1 MGMLIK
7 NEFYK
12 LKREWFMAFLLLL
25 SLLPILTG
33 GAGAVFNNSTKSL
46 ADLFFFMN
54 NQFSMFFPMVIFILI
69 GSLFYQEYK
78 NKTYINWITY
88 GFSKKKLFLSKVAVS
103 TVISIG
109 FAVILFVAFGLLVAI
124 LNGTGRLTGGV
135 SLFLNLAIGFG
146 IEACVIVLITTCLGA
161 IVINLSRNIIVTSVV
176 GVIYG
181 FASLLEKPDVLL
193 LDEPTNFLD
202 KDHVAWLAE
211 YLSSLENAFLVVSH
225 DFDFLDKIANRIC
238 DIDNDTITKYYGTYS
253 EFLRKKTLLRED
265 YIRQY
270 SAQQKEIKKTEEFI
284 RKNIAGRKAKMAR
297 GRQKQLDRMDKMEA
311 LEQKEII
318 PHFHFPVL
326 PLTNTEHLLVKH
338 LAVGYHYPVL
348 SDIDFSIKGGQKV
361 VITGFNGIGKSTLL
375 KTLIGQIP
383 SMQGHFKFSDQVTFG
398 YFEQDLIWD
407 EPEQTPIQIVS
418 NIHPDMVIKDV
429 RKHLARCGISSK
441 HAMQAIGT
449 LSGGE
454 QAKVKMCLLTLIP
467 CNFLIMDEPTNHLDV
482 QAKEALKSALMD
494 FAGTVLL
501 VSHEEAFY
509 REWAQRV
516 ISVEK

>member
-1 MGMLIK
+1 MA
-7 NEFYK
+7 K
-12 LKREWFMAFLLLL
+12 L
-25 SLLPILTG
+25 
-33 GAGAVFNNSTKSL
+33 
-46 ADLFFFMN
+46 
-54 NQFSMFFPMVIFILI
+54 
-69 GSLFYQEYK
+69 
-78 NKTYINWITY
+78 
-88 GFSKKKLFLSKVAVS
+88 
-103 TVISIG
+103 
-109 FAVILFVAFGLLVAI
+109 
-124 LNGTGRLTGGV
+124 
-135 SLFLNLAIGFG
+135 
-146 IEACVIVLITTCLGA
+146 
-161 IVINLSRNIIVTSVV
+161 
-176 GVIYG
+176 
-181 FASLLEKPDVLL
+181 LLEKPDVLL

-383 SMQGHFKFSDQVTFG
+383 SMQGHFKFSDQVTLG

-418 NIHPDMVIKDV
+418 
-429 RKHLARCGISSK
+429 SS
-441 HAMQAIGT
+441 
-449 LSGGE
+449 
-454 QAKVKMCLLTLIP
+454 C
-467 CNFLIMDEPTNHLDV
+467 D
-482 QAKEALKSALMD
+482 
-494 FAGTVLL
+494 
-501 VSHEEAFY
+501 
-509 REWAQRV
+509 
-516 ISVEK
+516 

>member
-1 MGMLIK
+1 MALVWYATMQTSSGVWADRYHRKKLI
-7 NEFYK
+7 
-12 LKREWFMAFLLLL
+12 
-25 SLLPILTG
+25 IG
-33 GAGAVFNNSTKSL
+33 
-46 ADLFFFMN
+46 ADLLIAFVTFV
-54 NQFSMFFPMVIFILI
+54 MVLAIPHISSEPALL
-69 GSLFYQEYK
+69 GGFYSIDTAIER
-78 NKTYINWITY
+78 
-88 GFSKKKLFLSKVAVS
+88 VAN
-103 TVISIG
+103 
-109 FAVILFVAFGLLVAI
+109 GLGL
-124 LNGTGRLTGGV
+124 
-135 SLFLNLAIGFG
+135 LAIGLDRPI
-146 IEACVIVLITTCLGA
+146 IEMSGGQRAKVILAKL
-161 IVINLSRNIIVTSVV
+161 
-176 GVIYG
+176 
-181 FASLLEKPDVLL
+181 LLEKPDVLL

-383 SMQGHFKFSDQVTFG
+383 SMQGHFKFSDQVTLG

-418 NIHPDMVIKDV
+418 NVHPDMVIKDV
-429 RKHLARCGISSK
+429 RKHLVRCGISSNRGCSWCASFPLRK
-441 HAMQAIGT
+441 
-449 LSGGE
+449 SGVFCCFFFGDDP
-454 QAKVKMCLLTLIP
+454 VVCRCRSP
-467 CNFLIMDEPTNHLDV
+467 PPFDSPVNHP
-482 QAKEALKSALMD
+482 
-494 FAGTVLL
+494 
-501 VSHEEAFY
+501 
-509 REWAQRV
+509 
-516 ISVEK
+516 